1 MKRTWR
7 AGDVGGTPTPGR
19 NDEDPSPGRGRCHAV
34 RVDARGWW
42 TVVLTALAGPA
53 GSIGIGIG
61 LARWAEATT
70 GGMAVLAAGVVGLW
84 IGAPVVAFIVF
95 VVCLFTLMRP
105 AALRRWVAILVMLAF
120 AFAESVVVLVG
131 LRFVGGSA
139 QPEVGLVVVAIIAM
153 GVLGAGAYAALAA
166 SRRRIDPVTAD

>member
-1 MKRTWR
+1 MTRTWR
-7 AGDVGGTPTPGR
+7 ARDVAGDRGQAGKAEVASQGR
-19 NDEDPSPGRGRCHAV
+19 WGCHAG

-53 GSIGIGIG
+53 GSIGIGLG

-84 IGAPVVAFIVF
+84 LGAPVVAFIVF
-95 VVCLFTLMRP
+95 VVCLLTLMRR
-105 AALRRWVAILVMLAF
+105 AALRRWVAILIMLAV
-120 AFAESVVVLVG
+120 AFAESIVVLVG

-139 QPEVGLVVVAIIAM
+139 NPEAGLVVVAIIVM

-166 SRRRIDPVTAD
+166 SRRRIDTVTAD